1 MVHSEVVGE
10 GDGLQIWRMAV
21 NTLNKQLWTAN
32 NGVLQLGS
40 WVVGKLL
47 IITTY
52 MVQNVLLTLGLGWII
67 WNGTHVLDWFGS
79 G

>member
-1 MVHSEVVGE
+1 MVHSEVVDG
-10 GDGLQIWRMAV
+10 GDGLQIWRMAG

-32 NGVLQLGS
+32 KGVLRLGG

-52 MVQNVLLTLGLGWII
+52 MV
-67 WNGTHVLDWFGS
+67 
-79 G
+79 